1 MASVGPSQSEMLSNL
16 ILKWYET
23 QKSQSNNNNEVR
35 SHVFFVLHFN
45 LYSIFV
51 QRPDIDVINITWI
64 LKALGFNLD
73 FMDFLPDSISGDK
86 LQEINI
92 EVKCSV
98 SGLVARLNY
107 KLEGCVCP
115 KKKDEQ
121 TFWEV
126 QGMAPSSKVKQK
138 DTSSSLLPE
147 MSANCS
153 LVSKAILN
161 NLLKYYKDCIEEK
174 GKEQPSEAIKKI
186 KIPEMFTSNQVK
198 SEDVPTLKNNEIVK
212 QEIAIPEIK
221 VMVEPTPQVL
231 TEANNKSP
239 SDSFMESINTD
250 TVNIATSS
258 PNEIFDEQ
266 TNRDANVVQ
275 ALNEARSK
283 INQALL
289 YMRLNVT
296 QDLSMASSTI
306 LMTTPKRVP
315 PLGTPGSLKRSATTS
330 DITQHK
336 ASAQK
341 EKQKSNVS
349 RKSCL
354 SFLDGQINYICLNL
368 HVLQVEV
375 VLDSNQWQLQHQ

>member
-1 MASVGPSQSEMLSNL
+1 MASGPSQSEMLSNL

-35 SHVFFVLHFN
+35 SHLFCVSHFN

-86 LQEINI
+86 LKEINI

-107 KLEGCVCP
+107 KLEGCACP

-126 QGMAPSSKVKQK
+126 QGMAPSSKTQVKQK

-174 GKEQPSEAIKKI
+174 GTEQPSEAIKKI
-186 KIPEMFTSNQVK
+186 KIPEMFASNQVK
-198 SEDVPTLKNNEIVK
+198 SDDVPALKNTEVVK
-212 QEIAIPEIK
+212 QKIAIPEIT
-221 VMVEPTPQVL
+221 VMAEPTSQAL
-231 TEANNKSP
+231 TEENNKSP

-266 TNRDANVVQ
+266 SNRDANVVQ

-306 LMTTPKRVP
+306 LMTTPKGLPPKRVP
-315 PLGTPGSLKRSATTS
+315 PVGTPGSLKRSATAS

-354 SFLDGQINYICLNL
+354 SYLDGQINYICLNL

-375 VLDSNQWQLQHQ
+375 VLDSSQ